1 MEIRKA
7 KKEEIEVLMRIF
19 EEARSFM
26 RSYGNTEQWQDGY
39 PPRELILEDIEKGR
53 SYVAEEN
60 GEILASFMYDTE
72 GDPAYESIE
81 GGSWPDDEPYAVVHR
96 IASKRG
102 SNGIGAY
109 CLDWAYNA
117 SGSLRIDTHKDNIPM
132 RRLLEKLGFQ
142 FCGIVDLGEGK
153 RRMAFSRKKNLRF

>member
-7 KKEEIEVLMRIF
+7 GKEDIDILTELF
-19 EEARSFM
+19 AEARMFM
-26 RSYGNTEQWQDGY
+26 RSMGNTEQWADGY
-39 PPRELILEDIEKGR
+39 PSRELILEDIAKGR
-53 SYVAEEN
+53 SYVAEDK

-72 GDPAYESIE
+72 KDPAYEHIE

-96 IASKRG
+96 IATKRG

-117 SGSLRIDTHKDNIPM
+117 SGNLRIDTHKDNIPM
-132 RRLLEKLGFQ
+132 KNLLKKLGFQ
-142 FCGIVDLGEGK
+142 FCGIVDLGNHK
-153 RRMAFSRKKNLRF
+153 MRMAFYKKKDMRF